1 MQFILH
7 HCCKTNWEALLRI
20 VPPAFK
26 SVLQQI
32 RLLRGTWRLYY
43 AEVSYTIRESCVT
56 CCAAKQVCLGPV
68 KRTTCTDFLAK
79 SRTALYFLL
88 QLAATCNNLICY
100 KTGWI
105 CGWKTRQHRHLSR
118 FAVVLLNKSHV
129 FFCLC
134 PFYRSLKALICWN
147 DELLHVILKRLT

>member
-43 AEVSYTIRESCVT
+43 AGVSCTIRESCVT

-68 KRTTCTDFLAK
+68 KPTTCTDFVAK

-88 QLAATCNNLICY
+88 QLAASCNNMICC

-105 CGWKTRQHRHLSR
+105 CGRKTGSIATYL
-118 FAVVLLNKSHV
+118 VLLQSCWTSRT